1 MEKFCYLGSLVTED
15 GRSLEVVMKR
25 RIALGKE
32 AFSKKRDLMTKS
44 EETYGKS
51 IYLEYCVVWK

>member
-1 MEKFCYLGSLVTED
+1 VTED